1 MKFLIIRIIN
11 KNEKEVIMANEDK
24 LQNQQ
29 DNSNQAESNAERDQD
44 HGNMNN
50 GTIGGNMGIIG
61 SSNEED
67 SDKYSKQAHD
77 GGPSTVPGDTGG
89 GASNG
94 SKAGSGLGPDGS
106 VDNAASK
113 HEGSAAQQ

>member
-1 MKFLIIRIIN
+1 
-11 KNEKEVIMANEDK
+11 MANEDK

-29 DNSNQAESNAERDQD
+29 NNLTDIESNAERDQD

-61 SSNEED
+61 SSNDVD
-67 SDKYSKQAHD
+67 SEKYSKQAHD

-89 GASNG
+89 GASDG
-94 SKAGSGLGPDGS
+94 SKPGSGLGPDGS
-106 VDNAASK
+106 VDNAGSK

>member
-1 MKFLIIRIIN
+1 
-11 KNEKEVIMANEDK
+11 MANEDK

-29 DNSNQAESNAERDQD
+29 NNPADAESNAERDQD

-61 SSNEED
+61 SSNDAD
-67 SDKYSKQAHD
+67 SEKYSKQAHD
-77 GGPSTVPGDTGG
+77 GGPSTIPEDTGG
-89 GASNG
+89 GASDG

-113 HEGSAAQQ
+113 HEGSATQQ

>member
-1 MKFLIIRIIN
+1 
-11 KNEKEVIMANEDK
+11 MANNKEFK
-24 LQNQQ
+24 EEQ
-29 DNSNQAESNAERDQD
+29 DNLSNTESNAERDQD

-61 SSNEED
+61 SSNEVD
-67 SDKYSKQAHD
+67 SEQYSRQSHS
-77 GGPSTVPGDTGG
+77 GGTNTVAGDTGG

-106 VDNAASK
+106 IDNAGSK
-113 HEGSAAQQ
+113 HEGSAAEQ

>member
-1 MKFLIIRIIN
+1 
-11 KNEKEVIMANEDK
+11 MANEDK
-24 LQNQQ
+24 FQEQQN
-29 DNSNQAESNAERDQD
+29 NAGNAESNAERDQD

-61 SSNEED
+61 SSNDAD
-67 SDKYSKQAHD
+67 SEKYSKHGHD
-77 GGPSTVPGDTGG
+77 GGPATVPGDTGG
-89 GASNG
+89 GASDG

-113 HEGSAAQQ
+113 HEGSATQQ

>member
-1 MKFLIIRIIN
+1 MSDEN
-11 KNEKEVIMANEDK
+11 KQQEQ
-24 LQNQQ
+24 QN
-29 DNSNQAESNAERDQD
+29 NPLEAESNAERDQD

-50 GTIGGNMGIIG
+50 GTLGGNMGIIG

-67 SDKYSKQAHD
+67 SEQYSKKGHD
-77 GGPSTVPGDTGG
+77 GGPATVPGDTGG

-106 VDNAASK
+106 VDNAGSK
-113 HEGSAAQQ
+113 HAGSAAEQ